1 MDLHKNISIAIVGP
15 VSAGK
20 STLLNAIFTNTF
32 TGMNIKRTTMTP
44 QVYRETSSET
54 VDNSSIRKQNEELN
68 KKLIQMT
75 ESNQKLS
82 ISDIQEQV
90 HDVKKIINFVPLI
103 YDYHFTI
110 YDIPGLND
118 ARTKDVYFQ
127 YLTENFHKFDV
138 ILFVIDI
145 NSSLNTSDEI
155 LILEKILEGCKQNH
169 EKEINTSLVIIA
181 NKCDNLF
188 LNDSGEL
195 KLDDELQEM
204 HSQISLTLKQKI
216 EEIHP
221 QTIYS
226 ILPMSS
232 EDAYI
237 YRMFK
242 SGLGKQLD
250 IKYIDKFGFNEF
262 GKSKWASIPSCNKR
276 DKINSLLTGFDF
288 DKALVITGFNNLVNQ
303 IKDKL
308 TEEVQLKIYCNRL
321 LTTMK
326 TKDYFPDNV
335 DEARNTLKIF
345 KDIASHSK
353 VDFVEESEKI
363 IIDSFKK
370 YETAE
375 FSRYFRPSGVQVTC
389 STTVGANIGT
399 IPLIPYRNY
408 CAYLKGSQLN
418 FTIEPDQCTEFIT
431 KYNEIEINYN
441 VGEKLDKYE
450 EIISTIENY
459 SQSLKLEFL
468 VKTGVSY
475 TEAYCKYLKLLQ
487 VSVPPIFLLHRLE
500 KYNSNFECVIPSMIT
515 NNLFVL
521 EDQCIDVLKTYL
533 NKGVSKEQV
542 RNKLLEFI
550 DKRYDHINTNFLS
563 SGYRYNELEV
573 TLLAKNFWQEF
584 YSSPKEF
591 KLYSKCSFKYTQMVG
606 FISQTLNN
614 LPNFQENPEDFEKQ
628 VLKMENF
635 YMSLK

>member
-1 MDLHKNISIAIVGP
+1 
-15 VSAGK
+15 
-20 STLLNAIFTNTF
+20 
-32 TGMNIKRTTMTP
+32 MNIKRTTMTP

-262 GKSKWASIPSCNKR
+262 GKSKWASIPNCNKR
-276 DKINSLLTGFDF
+276 DKINSLLKGFDF

-335 DEARNTLKIF
+335 DEAKNTLKVF

-370 YETAE
+370 YEASE
-375 FSRYFRPSGVQVTC
+375 FNSHFFYNNTGNVCCKQHVH
-389 STTVGANIGT
+389 VNIGSLGT
-399 IPLIPYRNY
+399 LSNESY
-408 CAYLKGSQLN
+408 CEYLKGKRSLQTPAQSEVNNLR
-418 FTIEPDQCTEFIT
+418 TR
-431 KYNEIEINYN
+431 YNEIEKQYSVKDN
-441 VGEKLDKYE
+441 LDKYE
-450 EIISTIENY
+450 GIINDLKDY
-459 SQSLKLEFL
+459 QLKLKLDFL
-468 VKTGVSY
+468 EDTVLKY
-475 TEAYCKYLKLLQ
+475 IEAYCSHLESLQ
-487 VSVPPIFLLHRLE
+487 KSVPPSFLLHRFE
-500 KYNSNFECVIPSMIT
+500 KYNKKFKCILPNMFTYNI
-515 NNLFVL
+515 FAL
-521 EDQCIDVLKTYL
+521 EDQCIDALKTYL
-533 NKGVSKEQV
+533 QKGVDKEQIKYKV
-542 RNKLLEFI
+542 IEILNM
-550 DKRYDHINTNFLS
+550 RYDNINTIF
-563 SGYRYNELEV
+563 RNELEV
-573 TLLAKNFWQEF
+573 SLLAKDFWQNN
-584 YSSPKEF
+584 YNSSKEF
-591 KLYSKCSFKYTQMVG
+591 TFYSKCSFKYTQIVSCTTQAHNI
-606 FISQTLNN
+606 FS
-614 LPNFQENPEDFEKQ
+614 FQEKPEDFEKQ
-628 VLKMENF
+628 VLKLENF

>member
-44 QVYRETSSET
+44 QVYRETSRET
-54 VDNSSIRKQNEELN
+54 VDNSSIRKQNETIN

-90 HDVKKIINFVPLI
+90 HDVKKIVNFVPLI

-188 LNDSGEL
+188 LNDSGDL

-262 GKSKWASIPSCNKR
+262 GKSQWASIPSCNKR
-276 DKINSLLTGFDF
+276 DKINSLLKGFDF

-375 FSRYFRPSGVQVTC
+375 FSR
-389 STTVGANIGT
+389 
-399 IPLIPYRNY
+399 
-408 CAYLKGSQLN
+408 
-418 FTIEPDQCTEFIT
+418 
-431 KYNEIEINYN
+431 
-441 VGEKLDKYE
+441 
-450 EIISTIENY
+450 
-459 SQSLKLEFL
+459 
-468 VKTGVSY
+468 
-475 TEAYCKYLKLLQ
+475 
-487 VSVPPIFLLHRLE
+487 IF
-500 KYNSNFECVIPSMIT
+500 
-515 NNLFVL
+515 
-521 EDQCIDVLKTYL
+521 
-533 NKGVSKEQV
+533 
-542 RNKLLEFI
+542 
-550 DKRYDHINTNFLS
+550 
-563 SGYRYNELEV
+563 
-573 TLLAKNFWQEF
+573 
-584 YSSPKEF
+584 
-591 KLYSKCSFKYTQMVG
+591 
-606 FISQTLNN
+606 QTL
-614 LPNFQENPEDFEKQ
+614 
-628 VLKMENF
+628 
-635 YMSLK
+635 